1 MTQEPG
7 ATKTLST
14 ILMNSATISMQQVQA
29 LQNELRALR
38 TRVEQ
43 QEIELLRLKKMNNLA
58 LLEHKLCDR
67 MDDVVKAMTRTM
79 ADRFETAKKFRIMEN
94 QLKNVF
100 ELTLIALRDTDENFE
115 IKQTLNNI
123 TKSSKKL

>member
-14 ILMNSATISMQQVQA
+14 ILMNSATISTQQVQA

-43 QEIELLRLKKMNNLA
+43 QEIELLRLKKMQLYYRPPNAKEHLKLTDALNQMWEETFKEENLMNYI
-58 LLEHKLCDR
+58 EGDS
-67 MDDVVKAMTRTM
+67 
-79 ADRFETAKKFRIMEN
+79 F
-94 QLKNVF
+94 LKSKG
-100 ELTLIALRDTDENFE
+100 
-115 IKQTLNNI
+115 IKSPEDI
-123 TKSSKKL
+123 G

>member
-43 QEIELLRLKKMNNLA
+43 QEIELLRLKKMQLYYRPPNAKEHLKLTDA
-58 LLEHKLCDR
+58 LNQMWE
-67 MDDVVKAMTRTM
+67 
-79 ADRFETAKKFRIMEN
+79 ETFKEEN
-94 QLKNVF
+94 LKNYIEGESF
-100 ELTLIALRDTDENFE
+100 
-115 IKQTLNNI
+115 IK
-123 TKSSKKL
+123 SKGIPSPEDIG

>member
-14 ILMNSATISMQQVQA
+14 ILMNSATISTQQVQA

-43 QEIELLRLKKMNNLA
+43 QEIELLRLKKMQLYYRPPNAKEHLKLTDALNQMWEETFKEENLMNYI
-58 LLEHKLCDR
+58 EGDS
-67 MDDVVKAMTRTM
+67 
-79 ADRFETAKKFRIMEN
+79 F
-94 QLKNVF
+94 
-100 ELTLIALRDTDENFE
+100 
-115 IKQTLNNI
+115 IKSKGI
-123 TKSSKKL
+123 KSPEDIG

>member
-43 QEIELLRLKKMNNLA
+43 QEIELLRLKKMQLYYRPPNAKEHLKLTEA
-58 LLEHKLCDR
+58 LNQMWE
-67 MDDVVKAMTRTM
+67 
-79 ADRFETAKKFRIMEN
+79 ETFKEEN
-94 QLKNVF
+94 LKNYIEGDSF
-100 ELTLIALRDTDENFE
+100 
-115 IKQTLNNI
+115 IK
-123 TKSSKKL
+123 SKGIPSPEDIG

>member
-14 ILMNSATISMQQVQA
+14 ILKNSATISMQQVQA

-43 QEIELLRLKKMNNLA
+43 QEIELLRLKKMQLYYRPPNAKEHLKLTDALNQMWEETFKEKNLMNYI
-58 LLEHKLCDR
+58 EGDS
-67 MDDVVKAMTRTM
+67 
-79 ADRFETAKKFRIMEN
+79 F
-94 QLKNVF
+94 LKSKG
-100 ELTLIALRDTDENFE
+100 
-115 IKQTLNNI
+115 IKSPEDI
-123 TKSSKKL
+123 G

>member
-14 ILMNSATISMQQVQA
+14 ILMNSATISTQQVQA

-43 QEIELLRLKKMNNLA
+43 QEMELIKLRKMQLYYRPPNAKEHLKLTDALNQMWEETFKEENLMNYIEG
-58 LLEHKLCDR
+58 DS
-67 MDDVVKAMTRTM
+67 
-79 ADRFETAKKFRIMEN
+79 F
-94 QLKNVF
+94 
-100 ELTLIALRDTDENFE
+100 
-115 IKQTLNNI
+115 IKSKGI
-123 TKSSKKL
+123 KSPEDIG

>member
-43 QEIELLRLKKMNNLA
+43 QEIELLRLKKMQLYYRPPNAKEHLKLTEALNQMWEETFKEKNLMSYI
-58 LLEHKLCDR
+58 EGDS
-67 MDDVVKAMTRTM
+67 
-79 ADRFETAKKFRIMEN
+79 F
-94 QLKNVF
+94 
-100 ELTLIALRDTDENFE
+100 
-115 IKQTLNNI
+115 IKSKGI
-123 TKSSKKL
+123 KSPEDIG

>member
-14 ILMNSATISMQQVQA
+14 ILKNSATTSTLQVQA

-43 QEIELLRLKKMNNLA
+43 QEIELLRLKKMQLYYRPPNAKEHLKLTDA
-58 LLEHKLCDR
+58 LNQMWE
-67 MDDVVKAMTRTM
+67 
-79 ADRFETAKKFRIMEN
+79 ETFKEEN
-94 QLKNVF
+94 LKNYIEGDSF
-100 ELTLIALRDTDENFE
+100 
-115 IKQTLNNI
+115 IK
-123 TKSSKKL
+123 SKGIPSPEDIG

>member
-14 ILMNSATISMQQVQA
+14 ILKNSATISTQQVQA

-43 QEIELLRLKKMNNLA
+43 QEIELLRLKKMQLYYRPPNAKEHLKLTDALNQMWEETFKEENLMNYI
-58 LLEHKLCDR
+58 EGDS
-67 MDDVVKAMTRTM
+67 
-79 ADRFETAKKFRIMEN
+79 F
-94 QLKNVF
+94 LKSKG
-100 ELTLIALRDTDENFE
+100 
-115 IKQTLNNI
+115 IK
-123 TKSSKKL
+123 SPD

>member
-29 LQNELRALR
+29 LQNELKSLR

-43 QEIELLRLKKMNNLA
+43 QEIELLRLKKMQLYYRPPNAKEHLKLTDA
-58 LLEHKLCDR
+58 LNQMWE
-67 MDDVVKAMTRTM
+67 
-79 ADRFETAKKFRIMEN
+79 ETFREEN
-94 QLKNVF
+94 LKNYIEGDSF
-100 ELTLIALRDTDENFE
+100 
-115 IKQTLNNI
+115 IK
-123 TKSSKKL
+123 SKGIPSPEDIG

>member
-29 LQNELRALR
+29 LQSELKSLR

-43 QEIELLRLKKMNNLA
+43 QEIELLRLKKMQLYYRPPNAKEHLKLTDALNQMWEETFKEKNLMNYI
-58 LLEHKLCDR
+58 EGDS
-67 MDDVVKAMTRTM
+67 
-79 ADRFETAKKFRIMEN
+79 F
-94 QLKNVF
+94 LKSKG
-100 ELTLIALRDTDENFE
+100 
-115 IKQTLNNI
+115 IKSPEDI
-123 TKSSKKL
+123 G

>member
-14 ILMNSATISMQQVQA
+14 ILKNSATISTQQVQA

-43 QEIELLRLKKMNNLA
+43 QEMELMKLRKMELYYRPPNEKEHMKLTEALNLIWEETFKEKNLMSYIEG
-58 LLEHKLCDR
+58 DS
-67 MDDVVKAMTRTM
+67 
-79 ADRFETAKKFRIMEN
+79 F
-94 QLKNVF
+94 
-100 ELTLIALRDTDENFE
+100 
-115 IKQTLNNI
+115 IKSKGI
-123 TKSSKKL
+123 KSPEDIG

>member
-14 ILMNSATISMQQVQA
+14 ILKNSATISTQQVQA

-43 QEIELLRLKKMNNLA
+43 QEIELLRLKKMQLYYRPPNAKEHLKLTDALNQMWEETFKEENLMNYI
-58 LLEHKLCDR
+58 EGDS
-67 MDDVVKAMTRTM
+67 
-79 ADRFETAKKFRIMEN
+79 F
-94 QLKNVF
+94 LKSKG
-100 ELTLIALRDTDENFE
+100 L
-115 IKQTLNNI
+115 
-123 TKSSKKL
+123 KSPEDIG